1 MTNLVEVKYKFC
13 DELDGDLNARLG
25 TDDQTWEEVIGS
37 EDVGKC
43 NSNGPLRLRKC
54 PDHDLLIANTGFRLP
69 NKDTLFVSRSH
80 RLCHSAR
87 NRHTGC

>member
-25 TDDQTWEEVIGS
+25 TDDQTWEEVICS

-43 NSNGPLRLRKC
+43 NSNGSC
-54 PDHDLLIANTGFRLP
+54 PEHDLLIANTGFRLP
-69 NKDTLFVSRSH
+69 NKDILDVSPIS
-80 RLCHSAR
+80 
-87 NRHTGC
+87 